1 LAGAW
6 GPLGLSFD
14 NGLEGPERN
23 AGGSPH
29 LFSLAMGLA
38 KGLEAKSRS
47 RFSLAMSLGK
57 GLEAPHTEKYVHWP
71 MSLGKGLEA
80 KNAEIC

>member
-1 LAGAW
+1 
-6 GPLGLSFD
+6 
-14 NGLEGPERN
+14 
-23 AGGSPH
+23 
-29 LFSLAMGLA
+29 MGLA